1 MIARYGDRA
10 VLIDVA
16 DSAAAQELASRL
28 RGGEGILDVIP
39 AARSVVV
46 TFLTPP
52 GEDEFALLTDRLS
65 TRQVA
70 TRDLSQRLVEI
81 PVIYDGEDLAS
92 VAAVTGLSPAQVAQ
106 LHSSVTYR
114 AAFAGF
120 APGFVYLE
128 GLPEILHLPRRSSP
142 RTSVP
147 RGALAMAAHYTA
159 IYPRSS
165 PGGWHLIGHTQV
177 EMFDPSNERPAV
189 IEPGDTVRFVRMDP

>member
-52 GEDEFALLTDRLS
+52 DAAAIALLAARISAPDS
-65 TRQVA
+65 A
-70 TRDLSQRLVEI
+70 TRVVTPRLVEI
-81 PVIYDGEDLAS
+81 PVTYDGEDLAS
-92 VAAVTGLSPAQVAQ
+92 VAALTGLSPAQVAQ
-106 LHSSVTYR
+106 LHGSVTYR
-114 AAFAGF
+114 AVFAGF

-128 GLPEILHLPRRSSP
+128 GLPQALRLPRRSSP
-142 RTSVP
+142 RTAVP
-147 RGALAMAAHYTA
+147 RGALAMAADYTA

-165 PGGWHLIGHTQV
+165 PGGWHLIGRTSV
-177 EMFDPSNERPAV
+177 ELFDPRSERPVV
-189 IEPGDTVRFVRMDP
+189 IEPGDSVRFVRVDS